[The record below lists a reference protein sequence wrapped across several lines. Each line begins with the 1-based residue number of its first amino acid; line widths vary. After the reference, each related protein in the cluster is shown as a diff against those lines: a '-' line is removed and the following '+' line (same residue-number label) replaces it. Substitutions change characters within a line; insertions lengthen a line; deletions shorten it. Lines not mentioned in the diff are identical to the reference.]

1 MNNPQTTKG
10 FEEMSISG
18 SDKKGWRWSVKL
30 PDGPG
35 YPCGNAATFDEAQ
48 KRIREAIDAG
58 F

>member
-1 MNNPQTTKG
+1 MTTQTTKG